1 MNEEKNLQKLLA
13 EKVKAEF
20 KKTGGNSR
28 LLVSEMKARKSSS
41 MC

>member
-20 KKTGGNSR
+20 NAWVGDISR
-28 LLVSEMKARKSSS
+28 NCVDQADDILGE
-41 MC
+41 